1 MNDLRLHD
9 QIIAKI
15 QHFAELI
22 KQHQNEKEMFLF
34 TSISEDI
41 CEKEKFKIQILLC
54 EELLKEYYQIFD
66 DILYR

>member
-22 KQHQNEKEMFLF
+22 KQHQNEKTMLLF
-34 TSISEDI
+34 TSNSEDD
-41 CEKEKFKIQILLC
+41 CEKEKLKNQILLC
-54 EELLKEYYQIFD
+54 EELLKEYYKIFD